1 MGQLIAFPLPLA
13 PYPDLA
19 ADLDTAER
27 ALLDAIRWWVESYR
41 EGDDPIPRLCQDLH
55 AAGAPDAAFS
65 IDGLMTVAAKTAT
78 HSVEIHCPHCPNLS
92 SDEKHLLRAASLAQA
107 AEGHLAEKALRT
119 ALLSAQG
126 AKFAISSLESLSQM
140 FLQARLFLS
149 RRRPP
154 AEDRSYPAAAEDQLT
169 GDIRLLSPPR
179 SLH

>member
-13 PYPDLA
+13 PYPNLA
-19 ADLDTAER
+19 TDLDTAER
-27 ALLDAIRWWVESYR
+27 TLLIAIRWWVESYR
-41 EGDDPIPRLCQDLH
+41 EGDDPIPRLCQDLQS
-55 AAGAPDAAFS
+55 AGVPDAAFS
-65 IDGLMTVAAKTAT
+65 IDGLMSVVAKTAT
-78 HSVEIHCPHCPNLS
+78 HSVEVHCPRCSNLS

-107 AEGHLAEKALRT
+107 DEGHLAEKALRT

-126 AKFAISSLESLSQM
+126 AEFAMGPLEGLGQM

-154 AEDRSYPAAAEDQLT
+154 TEDRLYPGLGEDQLI
-169 GDIRLLSPPR
+169 GDLRVLSPPR